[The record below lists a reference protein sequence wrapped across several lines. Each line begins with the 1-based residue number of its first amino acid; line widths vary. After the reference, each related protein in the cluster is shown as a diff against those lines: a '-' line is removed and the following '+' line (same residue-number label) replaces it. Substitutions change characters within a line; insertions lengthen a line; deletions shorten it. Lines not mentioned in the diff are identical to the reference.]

1 VLHFEDYVECS
12 HRASTIGELTRL
24 YSEAIAATGHEN
36 CLLTSLRGKRVEH
49 VAWFAVPAAS
59 IGSYVERRW
68 ECIDRSFAGA
78 VHACRPFVWADDEA
92 VPFDR
97 VAIRHGELGSS
108 RSPAGECGIAFPFHA
123 PGQRLDLMS
132 IRRSDGGRADLANS
146 RLLHAISFYA
156 WTRYLDLSQER
167 LMLEASCAAL
177 TPRELEI
184 LDWCKKGKSRPEI
197 AQILSISPK
206 TVEFHLSN
214 VMDKLGA
221 SNQIAAVVIA
231 LQRGLLEL

>member
-1 VLHFEDYVECS
+1 VLRFEDYVERS
-12 HRASTIGELTRL
+12 HRTCTIGALTQL
-24 YSEAIAATGHEN
+24 YSEAIAAAGYEH
-36 CLLTSLRGKRVEH
+36 CLLTSLRGKRIEH
-49 VAWFAVPAAS
+49 AAWFDLPEDSVS
-59 IGSYVERRW
+59 SYVARRW
-68 ECIDRSFAGA
+68 ERIDRSFAGS
-78 VHACRPFVWADDEA
+78 VHACRPFVWSDEEAAPFDGTA
-92 VPFDR
+92 VP
-97 VAIRHGELGSS
+97 
-108 RSPAGECGIAFPFHA
+108 AGAPGPTQAPESGIAFPFHA

-132 IRRSDGGRADLANS
+132 IRRCGGGRADLANS

-167 LMLEASCAAL
+167 LMLEASGAAL

-184 LDWCKKGKSRPEI
+184 LDWCKKGKTRPEI

>member
-1 VLHFEDYVECS
+1 VLRFEDYVECS

-24 YSEAIAATGHEN
+24 YSEAIAATGYEH

-49 VAWFAVPAAS
+49 AAWFALPAAS
-59 IGSYVERRW
+59 ASSYVERRW
-68 ECIDRSFAGA
+68 ERIDRSFAGS
-78 VHACRPFVWADDEA
+78 VHACRPFVWSDEEA
-92 VPFDR
+92 APFDGTIPP
-97 VAIRHGELGSS
+97 VGTPGPTQAPES
-108 RSPAGECGIAFPFHA
+108 GIAFPFHA

-132 IRRSDGGRADLANS
+132 IRRRRGGGRADLANS
-146 RLLHAISFYA
+146 RLLHAVSFYA

-167 LMLEASCAAL
+167 LMLEASGAAL

-184 LDWCKKGKSRPEI
+184 LDWCKKGKTRPEI